1 MRTKAGIYL
10 FAAALLL
17 PLYLKAASPGA
28 SQSGDTSAYTDT
40 NSSDSD
46 AGQPTA
52 QAPATTSDSGDL
64 AVSNADN
71 SDGGAATQ
79 KLKIFNDTA
88 GILFV
93 DSNEIGKIGV
103 NSDLPYIVP
112 NIAPGLHH
120 IKLVTNTGAEFNRD
134 VTVRLGHNRVVHV
147 VIAAADDED
156 QGADDDAAV
165 APTRSVREATNAN
178 IDHPERSYKGAKT
191 ACTILDW
198 SGAVVVLGGLCVMFA
213 GEGEEG
219 AANKVPGYTSNS
231 YSAQYYGYD
240 WELPDGEW
248 VPYSAYLEYHEGE
261 DELDTGAGFVVV
273 GLTCWLISACIPTHG
288 PAQASLMN
296 VQDHQFAWG
305 VPKMDY
311 VPTSKE
317 MTTSLL
323 TAKF

>member
-1 MRTKAGIYL
+1 MRNKVGIVL

-17 PLYLKAASPGA
+17 PFYLKAASSGA
-28 SQSGDTSAYTDT
+28 TQSGDTSAYTDA
-40 NSSDSD
+40 NGSD
-46 AGQPTA
+46 G
-52 QAPATTSDSGDL
+52 DSGQTTTQ
-64 AVSNADN
+64 AASGADN
-71 SDGGAATQ
+71 SDGAAATQ
-79 KLKIFNDTA
+79 KIKIFNDTA

-93 DSNEIGKIGV
+93 DTNEIGKIGV
-103 NSDLPYIVP
+103 NSDMPYIVP

-120 IKLVTNTGAEFNRD
+120 IKLITNTGQEYNHD
-134 VTVRLGHNRVVHV
+134 VTVRLGHNKVVHV
-147 VIAAADDED
+147 VIVAAAATDDDDQGAGD

-165 APTRSVREATNAN
+165 VPHRHVREATNAN
-178 IDHPERSYKGAKT
+178 LDHPERSYKGAKT

-213 GEGEEG
+213 GADQEE
-219 AANKVPGYTSNS
+219 AADKVPGYTSYN
-231 YSAQYYGYD
+231 YGAQYYGYSY
-240 WELPDGEW
+240 ELPDGEW
-248 VPYSAYLEYHEGE
+248 VPYSAYQEYYDGVAEV
-261 DELDTGAGFVVV
+261 DTGAVFCGI

-311 VPTSKE
+311 VPTSRE